1 MLQRIQTIYL
11 LIAILCNALMMFIP
25 LFSFS
30 IQEINYTI
38 TACIIKETANG
49 QIQKNISSFWILIP
63 LILSIFS
70 MTIAMFSYH
79 NRMKQIK
86 LCKLI
91 MAFQPVIIILAIS
104 WLLSSFPIEMAEMIQ
119 KTKPLSLIFPV
130 VSMVWIYLAIKQIKK
145 DDELVKSIDRIR

>member
-1 MLQRIQTIYL
+1 M
-11 LIAILCNALMMFIP
+11 
-25 LFSFS
+25 
-30 IQEINYTI
+30 
-38 TACIIKETANG
+38 KETAND
-49 QIQKNISSFWILIP
+49 QIQKNTASFWILIP
-63 LILSIFS
+63 LILSIVSMIIAIFS
-70 MTIAMFSYH
+70 FK

-104 WLLSSFPIEMAEMIQ
+104 WLLSSFPIGIAEMIE